1 MEILNN
7 DYLLAAID
15 YSLSV
20 LHALYGINKKDN
32 NLQQGKIF
40 YFDYERDNN

>member
-15 YSLSV
+15 YSLSI
-20 LHALYGINKKDN
+20 LHALYGINK
-32 NLQQGKIF
+32 I
-40 YFDYERDNN
+40 DYKLK